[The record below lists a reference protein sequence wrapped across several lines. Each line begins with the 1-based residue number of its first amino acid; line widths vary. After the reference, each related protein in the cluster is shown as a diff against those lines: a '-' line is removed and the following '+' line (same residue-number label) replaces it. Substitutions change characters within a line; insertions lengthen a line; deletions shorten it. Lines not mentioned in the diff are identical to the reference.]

1 MKQKLTITIPESLE
15 DITVRQMAQYLAS
28 DLTEDSKAL
37 ETALNIFCG
46 IPANIQSKVTK
57 TQLEDLARSV
67 MAVLNER
74 PTFRTTFEYNGKKWG
89 FIPNLN
95 EITAGEY
102 IDAESYIGDWSN
114 MHKALAVLYRPI
126 TKESRGWYLI
136 EPYEGSDKYA
146 KELQDAPA
154 SIAVACQVFFW
165 TIAKDLLNASLQSLR
180 KVEAEAGLTDVLTLT
195 LGGVGILPSSTLQ
208 AETLWYVSKLLS
220 YRFKP
225 S

>member
-1 MKQKLTITIPESLE
+1 MKQKLTITLPESLE

-28 DLTEDSKAL
+28 DLKEDSKAL

-46 IPANIQSKVTK
+46 IPADIQSKVTK
-57 TQLEDLARSV
+57 SQLEELARNV

-74 PTFRTTFEYNGKKWG
+74 PTLRTTFEYNGKKWG

-126 TKESRGWYLI
+126 IKESKGWYLI

-165 TIAKDLLNASLQSLR
+165 TIGKDLLNASLQSL
-180 KVEAEAGLTDVLTLT
+180 KKAETEAGLPDALTLM
-195 LGGVGILPSSTLQ
+195 LDGVGILPSSTLRG
-208 AETLWYVSKLLS
+208 EMHYFLTKLLS
-220 YRFKP
+220 YRFKR